1 MHGAWLNYRSMTADP
16 SLKEQK
22 LKPGTVKRIFSFA
35 KPYQV
40 SIYVYLATVVVDAA
54 LIVAT
59 PLLLKKLIDDGVMPK
74 DSSVVTQL
82 AFFVALIAV
91 ADAAFNMLGRYFSSR
106 IGEGLIYDLR
116 SLVFAHVQKQS
127 IAFFTRTQTGALISR
142 INSDVIGAQQAFTST
157 LSGLVSNVVSLLLV
171 GITMLILSW
180 QITIFSLLM
189 LPLFLIPTK
198 WVGRRLQ
205 SLTRESFT
213 LNSEMSST
221 MTERFNVSG
230 AMLVSLYG
238 QPLREEAGFRVRA
251 RRVADIGIK
260 TAMLNRLFFIALT
273 SVAAIATAIAYG
285 IGGHLAINGGLT
297 VGTLLAI
304 TALLARLYG
313 PLTALSNVRI
323 DVMTSLVSFE
333 RVFEVLDLEP
343 MVKDRSG
350 AIALKSSKGKIE
362 FKNVDFSYP
371 NAQEISLASLESV
384 AKAETVTSGIVLKG
398 LTFTVEPG
406 TTTAL
411 VGPSGAGKTTISA
424 LIPRLYDVTGGSIKI
439 DGNDIR
445 DVTLESLRN
454 SIGVVMQDAH
464 LFHETIVENLRYAKQ
479 DATQDQMQSACEAAQ
494 IWDLIKSLP
503 NGFETMVGERGHR
516 LSGGEKQRLAI
527 ARLLLKSPSI
537 VILDEATA
545 HLDSENEQLVHA
557 ALSHALKGRT
567 SIVIAHRLSTVREAD
582 QILVL
587 DKGVIVEQGKHDELI
602 ARGGLYSELKF
613 CHKRSIH
620 QRIATAA
627 RRPYEDHRLTQVIA
641 QGQQELIAG
650 GIHLLSR
657 CNIFQFLVEIGH
669 LIY

>member
-1 MHGAWLNYRSMTADP
+1 MSMHAAWMTHRSMTADP
-16 SLKEQK
+16 SVKEQK

-35 KPYQV
+35 RPYRTN
-40 SIYVYLATVVVDAA
+40 IIIYLATVVVDAG

-59 PLLLKKLIDDGVMPK
+59 PLLLKRLIDDGVIPK
-74 DSSVVTQL
+74 DPSVVTNL
-82 AFFVALIAV
+82 AILVGLLAI
-91 ADAAFNMLGRYFSSR
+91 ADAAINMLGRYFSSR

-142 INSDVIGAQQAFTST
+142 INSDVIGAQQAFTAT
-157 LSGLVSNVVSLLLV
+157 LSGVVSNVVSLFLV
-171 GITMLILSW
+171 TITMLILSW
-180 QITIFSLLM
+180 QITIFSLLL
-189 LPLFLIPTK
+189 LPVFLIPTK

-205 SLTRESFT
+205 SLTRESFGV
-213 LNSEMSST
+213 NAEMSST

-230 AMLVSLYG
+230 AMLVALYG
-238 QPLREEAGFRVRA
+238 EPDREREYFRSRA

-260 TAMLNRLFFIALT
+260 MAMLNRLFFIALT
-273 SVAAIATAIAYG
+273 SVAAIATAFAYG
-285 IGGHLAINGGLT
+285 IGGHLAIQGGVT

-343 MVKDRSG
+343 MVKNREN
-350 AIALKSSKGKIE
+350 AKVLQTTQPRIE

-371 NAQEISLASLESV
+371 RAEEISLASLESA
-384 AKAETVTSGIVLKG
+384 AKAETVQSGQVLNA
-398 LTFTVEPG
+398 LSFVAAPG
-406 TTTAL
+406 TMTAL

-424 LIPRLYDVTGGSIKI
+424 LLPRLYDVI
-439 DGNDIR
+439 DGAISIDGHDIR
-445 DVTLESLRN
+445 DLTLESLRD

-464 LFHETIVENLRYAKQ
+464 LFHETIAENLRYAKQ
-479 DATQDQMQSACEAAQ
+479 DATEEEMIQACKSAQ
-494 IWDLIKSLP
+494 IWTLIDSLP
-503 NGFETMVGERGHR
+503 NRFETMVGERGHR

-527 ARLLLKSPSI
+527 ARLLLKSPSV

-557 ALSHALKGRT
+557 ALQTALKGRT
-567 SIVIAHRLSTVREAD
+567 SIVIAHRLSTVRDAD

-587 DKGVIVEQGKHDELI
+587 EKGSIVERGTHDELV
-602 ARGGLYSELKF
+602 AKGGLYSELYN
-613 CHKRSIH
+613 R
-620 QRIATAA
+620 QDLTGAA
-627 RRPYEDHRLTQVIA
+627 
-641 QGQQELIAG
+641 
-650 GIHLLSR
+650 
-657 CNIFQFLVEIGH
+657 N
-669 LIY
+669 